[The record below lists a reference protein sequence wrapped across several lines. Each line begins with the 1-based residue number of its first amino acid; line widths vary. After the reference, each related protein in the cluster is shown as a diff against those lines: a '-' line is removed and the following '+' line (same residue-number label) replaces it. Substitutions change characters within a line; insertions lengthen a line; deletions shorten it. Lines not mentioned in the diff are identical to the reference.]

1 MNDPHQIL
9 LGELKAG
16 VDDLKKG
23 QDRLLAKVD
32 ALDARLRGVETKGA
46 VNGLVAGGVVSVAI
60 ALIKSH
66 LTGTP

>member
-1 MNDPHQIL
+1 MNDHQML
-9 LGELKAG
+9 LGELKSG
-16 VDDLKKG
+16 VDDLKRG